1 MYTHIKSI
9 ILLNGDL
16 YNTLYHMN
24 PKQIIVSLFFQRTNK
39 LTSMQSYVNL
49 QADVHDKVV
58 IHLVLVLS
66 ILQILHSVFW
76 FSVSSCVKFPK
87 HCQQNVNKV
96 LNKWNYLQKLI
107 AQFYQMYVLN
117 TSTPI
122 FLTVRAKS
130 YIIHLCCWIT
140 VHTPILIKVQPW

>member
-24 PKQIIVSLFFQRTNK
+24 LKQIIVSLFFQRTNK
-39 LTSMQSYVNL
+39 LTSMLSYVNF
-49 QADVHDKVV
+49 QADVLDKVV

-76 FSVSSCVKFPK
+76 FSVSSRVKFPK

-117 TSTPI
+117 TITPI

-130 YIIHLCCWIT
+130 YIIHWCCWIT

>member
-39 LTSMQSYVNL
+39 LTSMLSYVNF
-49 QADVHDKVV
+49 QADVLDKVV

-76 FSVSSCVKFPK
+76 FSVSSCVKFLK

-96 LNKWNYLQKLI
+96 LNK
-107 AQFYQMYVLN
+107 
-117 TSTPI
+117 
-122 FLTVRAKS
+122 
-130 YIIHLCCWIT
+130 
-140 VHTPILIKVQPW
+140 

>member
-39 LTSMQSYVNL
+39 LTSMQSYVNF
-49 QADVHDKVV
+49 QADVLDKVV

-66 ILQILHSVFW
+66 KFCIQYFGSLYPH
-76 FSVSSCVKFPK
+76 VSNS
-87 HCQQNVNKV
+87 QN
-96 LNKWNYLQKLI
+96 
-107 AQFYQMYVLN
+107 
-117 TSTPI
+117 
-122 FLTVRAKS
+122 TVSKM
-130 YIIHLCCWIT
+130 
-140 VHTPILIKVQPW
+140 

>member
-16 YNTLYHMN
+16 YNFTLYHMN

-39 LTSMQSYVNL
+39 LTSTLSYVNF
-49 QADVHDKVV
+49 QADVLDKVV

-66 ILQILHSVFW
+66 ILQILHSVLW

-122 FLTVRAKS
+122 FLTARQRAILFIDAVGS
-130 YIIHLCCWIT
+130 QYIH
-140 VHTPILIKVQPW
+140 PF